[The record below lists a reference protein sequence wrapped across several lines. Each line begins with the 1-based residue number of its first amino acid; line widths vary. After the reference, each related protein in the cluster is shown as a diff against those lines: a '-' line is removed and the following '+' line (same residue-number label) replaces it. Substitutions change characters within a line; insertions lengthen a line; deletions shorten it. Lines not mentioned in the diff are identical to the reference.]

1 MLPGVVVVG
10 FEVFD
15 RLPSRV
21 LAGDAWLVDGEPLLL
36 GVDRTADTM
45 MTALWKQAF

>member
-15 RLPSRV
+15 RLPSGV
-21 LAGDAWLVDGEPLLL
+21 LAGDAWLTDGEPLLL
-36 GVDRTADTM
+36 GVDGTADTM
-45 MTALWKQAF
+45 VTALGKHAF

>member
-15 RLPSRV
+15 RLPSGV
-21 LAGDAWLVDGEPLLL
+21 LAGDAWLADGEPLILR
-36 GVDRTADTM
+36 VDWTADTM
-45 MTALWKQAF
+45 MTAL